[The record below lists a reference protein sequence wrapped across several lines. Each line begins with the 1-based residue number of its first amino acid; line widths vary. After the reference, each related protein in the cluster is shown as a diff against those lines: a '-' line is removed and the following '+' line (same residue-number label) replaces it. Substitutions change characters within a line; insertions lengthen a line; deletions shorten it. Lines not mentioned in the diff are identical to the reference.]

1 MEAPLAQLPTSLLR
15 FADLPTRKPT
25 TFDLTPTMDE
35 RKAIAQLLNIVAL
48 KKLRLTGELTPQGR
62 TDWVLTAKLGATIV
76 QSCVVSLDPV
86 TTRIDEPLSRRYMAE
101 VFEIDASEIEM
112 PEDDNIDLLPD
123 SLDVAQVMIEALSLA
138 LPTYP
143 RSETADLGQV
153 NFSEPGTAPMTDED
167 AKPFA
172 GLSSLKEALE
182 KREE

>member
-1 MEAPLAQLPTSLLR
+1 MEAPLAQLPTSPLR

-35 RKAIAQLLNIVAL
+35 RKAIAQLLNVVAL
-48 KKLRLTGELTPQGR
+48 KKLRFTGELTPQGR
-62 TDWVLTAKLGATIV
+62 TDWELTAKLGATVV
-76 QSCVVSLDPV
+76 QNCVVSLDPV
-86 TTRIDEPLSRRYMAE
+86 TTRIDEPLDRRYMAE
-101 VFEIDASEIEM
+101 VFEIDAAEIEM
-112 PEDDNIDLLPD
+112 PEDDNIDRLPD

-143 RSETADLGQV
+143 RSEDADLGQV
-153 NFSEPGTAPMTDED
+153 NFSEPGTAAMTDED